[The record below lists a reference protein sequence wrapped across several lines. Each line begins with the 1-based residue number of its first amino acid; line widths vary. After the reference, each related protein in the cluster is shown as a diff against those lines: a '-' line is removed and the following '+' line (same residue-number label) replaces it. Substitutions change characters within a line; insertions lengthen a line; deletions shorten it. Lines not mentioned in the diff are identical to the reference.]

1 MGSSSGSS
9 GNFVDFASYAADGGF
24 FAVSDYV
31 ISIKRKIWLKTQYVH
46 VF

>member
-1 MGSSSGSS
+1 MGSSSGCR
-9 GNFVDFASYAADGGF
+9 GNFVDFTCYAADGGF

-31 ISIKRKIWLKTQYVH
+31 ISIKREIWLKTQYVH